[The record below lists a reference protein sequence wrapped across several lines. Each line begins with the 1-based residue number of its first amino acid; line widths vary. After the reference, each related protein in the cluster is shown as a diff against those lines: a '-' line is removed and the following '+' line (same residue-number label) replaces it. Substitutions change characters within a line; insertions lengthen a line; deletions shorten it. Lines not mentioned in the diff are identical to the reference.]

1 MTDLCPCGS
10 GLPYGGCCAPFHL
23 GTALPATPVAL
34 MRSRYSAFALGLADY
49 LEATLHPEA
58 RRPEDRVALEETLG
72 TVRWIGLRIVASLP
86 PEAER
91 GEVEF
96 VAFHFEN
103 GQVAQLHERSLFL
116 RQAGCWSYRSGRMLP
131 PLPLGRNDDCP
142 CGSGKKFKK
151 CHGDRPPKGRV

>member
-10 GLPYGGCCAPFHL
+10 GLPYEGCCAPFHL
-23 GTALPATPVAL
+23 GTALPAAPVAL

-58 RRPEDRVALEETLG
+58 RRPGDRAALEETLG
-72 TVRWIGLRIVASLP
+72 AVRWIGLRILASP
-86 PEAER
+86 QPEEER

-96 VAFHFEN
+96 VAFHLEN

-116 RQAGCWSYRSGRMLP
+116 RPAGRWSYRSGKMLP
-131 PLPLGRNDDCP
+131 SLPLGRNDDCP
-142 CGSGKKFKK
+142 CGSGRKLKK
-151 CHGDRPPKGRV
+151 CHGRATF

>member
-72 TVRWIGLRIVASLP
+72 TVRWIGLRIVALLP

>member
-34 MRSRYSAFALGLADY
+34 MRSRYSAFVLGLADY

-116 RQAGCWSYRSGRMLP
+116 RQAGRWSYRSGKMLP
-131 PLPLGRNDDCP
+131 SLPLGRNDDCP

-151 CHGDRPPKGRV
+151 CHGRATF